1 MSSEVRLR
9 IPFADC
15 ELAISVNDHT
25 RLEVSGCDVV
35 RRADGRREVVLR
47 PYGVDQ
53 LPVKVRI
60 LPAGGVAEVPA

>member
-15 ELAISVNDHT
+15 ELAISVSDHT

-35 RRADGRREVVLR
+35 RGADGRGEVVLR
-47 PYGVDQ
+47 PHGVEQ

-60 LPAGGVAEVPA
+60 LPAGNIAGVPA